1 MSTLQ
6 AMQQHMQR
14 AILDARTAALPD
26 IRSDDVANAGSRLA
40 IYQRGYRI
48 RLRDAL
54 KKEFIGLQC
63 MAATRLD
70 ALLDDYIDAHPSEHY
85 NIRWYGGALA
95 AHLRETRRDKPQ
107 LADMAQL
114 DWAISTAFDAA
125 DEPSIGQSELASV
138 PPAAWANLR
147 LDLQANLQVLIVS
160 HNVDAFRRAADRATA
175 RPGVRR
181 LAKPRRI
188 LVWRHATTVH
198 YRVLENDE
206 WPVLASARR
215 GEPFAAL
222 CALLAEYHGDAHA
235 VPRMVSLLQ
244 TWLAAGLVRGLAS

>member
-6 AMQQHMQR
+6 LIQESMQR
-14 AILDARTAALPD
+14 AVLDARSATLPD
-26 IRSDDVANAGSRLA
+26 IRSDNVADVGDRLA
-40 IYQRGYRI
+40 IYQHGYRI

-54 KKEFIGLQC
+54 KKEFLGLQC
-63 MAATRLD
+63 MAGSQLD
-70 ALLDDYIDAHPSEHY
+70 ALLDDYIAEHPSAHY
-85 NIRWYGGALA
+85 NIRWHGSELA
-95 AHLRETRRDKPQ
+95 AYLRETHRDKPQ

-114 DWAISTAFDAA
+114 DWAISIAFDAA
-125 DEPSIGQSELASV
+125 DEPSLGTDELASV

-147 LDLQANLQVLIVS
+147 LDLQANLHLLTVT

-188 LVWRHATTVH
+188 AVWRHATTVH

-206 WPVLASARR
+206 WPVLSAARR

-222 CALLAEYHGDAHA
+222 CALSAEHHGDAQA
-235 VPRMVSLLQ
+235 APRMVSLLR
-244 TWLAAGLVRGLAS
+244 TWLAAGLIRGLTT